1 VLQREQLVDDIGLDK
16 AAFSLGN
23 LPIPQEL
30 ATKLATIDIESLW
43 KTRSDRDRL
52 TLFAVAASLAKG
64 ASKA

>member
-1 VLQREQLVDDIGLDK
+1 MVQQVDDIGLDMS
-16 AAFSLGN
+16 SLS
-23 LPIPQEL
+23 LEKSSILQEL

-52 TLFAVAASLAKG
+52 TLFAVAASLAKA